1 MGAAPTKIEPVPD
14 PTMVEMVFGD
24 KPTPFIVCTVMWF
37 LHGFMLDIFIIGV
50 LPIITGE
57 KTSSGMFY
65 DAKGASLAPQHR
77 RFIAENTAYAV
88 MRLAPIF
95 FTKNMPVLLINVVSY
110 FVEGFTVCRELIKYN
125 APSDA
130 FGPQTLLSIF
140 ASIVTYAVTTNPDG
154 YVKEVDPTLL
164 MMMQGFCGLTWACW
178 VTAVVGTK
186 LVKTD

>member
-1 MGAAPTKIEPVPD
+1 MYVVRPRCEATGRELRAVVATSTAP
-14 PTMVEMVFGD
+14 
-24 KPTPFIVCTVMWF
+24 
-37 LHGFMLDIFIIGV
+37 L
-50 LPIITGE
+50 
-57 KTSSGMFY
+57 
-65 DAKGASLAPQHR
+65 
-77 RFIAENTAYAV
+77 
-88 MRLAPIF
+88 RLA
-95 FTKNMPVLLINVVSY
+95 LQVVSY

-186 LVKTD
+186 LAKTD